1 MIKEQSR
8 ALKRF
13 LLSAD
18 LCIVA
23 VSFFI
28 GYFIRA
34 RFESLLPVSSINVYI
49 GLLPVLLFIWGTLLY
64 YFGMYTNFVIKK
76 IYQIIIAVI
85 KATILGF
92 VLFGSYVF
100 ILHLQEQVTRVMI
113 VIMFAVA
120 AVLIVLEKITLI
132 YVFRH
137 VRQMGVSFKSILFTW
152 RSVLIVGT
160 GKRAEK
166 FINLINNN
174 PQWAIKIIGLVDI
187 DETKVGK
194 IIKGYR
200 ILGSFDDISNII
212 HHNVVDEIV
221 FIIPRSWINKVED
234 IMKFCE
240 NEGITI
246 HLAVDLFEFKVLKA
260 KQTDIGGFPLLT
272 FEGIS
277 HNLGYLF
284 FKRIFD
290 FTVSAIALIVLAP
303 FLLVLALIVRMT
315 SEGPVLFEQERCSL
329 YGRKFIFYKFRT
341 MVVDAESRLKD
352 ILEYNE
358 MNGPVFKMTNDPRVT
373 KIGKW
378 LRKYSLDE
386 LPQLWN
392 VFKGDMSLVGPRPP
406 LPAEVVK
413 YDTWQRRK
421 LSMRPGITCLWQV
434 SGRSEIA
441 DFNEWMRLDL
451 EYIDN
456 WSPWLDFRILLK
468 TIPVVLLG
476 KGAK

>member
-8 ALKRF
+8 TLKKF
-13 LLSAD
+13 LLSSD

-34 RFESLLPVSSINVYI
+34 KFESLLPILPVNIYI

-64 YFGMYTNFVIKK
+64 YFGMYTNFVIKRTSE
-76 IYQIIIAVI
+76 IITIII
-85 KATILGF
+85 KTTILGF
-92 VLFGSYVF
+92 VLFGGYIFV
-100 ILHLQEQVTRVMI
+100 LHLQQQVTRLMI
-113 VIMFAVA
+113 GIIFAVA
-120 AVLIVLEKITLI
+120 AVLIGLEKITLI

-137 VRQMGVSFKSILFTW
+137 IRQMGVSFKSILFTW
-152 RSVLIVGT
+152 RSVLVVGT
-160 GKRAEK
+160 GKRAER

-187 DETKVGK
+187 DKTKAGE
-194 IIKGYR
+194 IIGGYE
-200 ILGSFDDISNII
+200 ILGSFDDIPNII
-212 HHNVVDEIV
+212 HKNIVDEIV
-221 FIIPRSWINKVED
+221 FVVPRSWINKVEN

-240 NEGITI
+240 NEGLTI
-246 HLAVDLFEFKVLKA
+246 HLAVDLFEFRVLRV
-260 KQTDIGGFPLLT
+260 KQTDLGGVPLLT

-284 FKRIFD
+284 IKRIFD
-290 FTVSAIALIVLAP
+290 FIVSVIALVVLAP
-303 FLLVLALIVRMT
+303 FFLILAVIIKLT
-315 SEGPVLFEQERCSL
+315 SEGPVLFKQVRCSL

-341 MVVDAESRLKD
+341 MVSEAESRLKD

-373 KIGKW
+373 KVGKW

-406 LPAEVVK
+406 LPSEVEK
-413 YDTWQRRK
+413 YDNWQRRK
-421 LSMRPGITCLWQV
+421 LSMRPGISCLWQV

-441 DFNEWMRLDL
+441 DFNEWMGLDL

-456 WSPWLDFRILLK
+456 WSLWLDFKILLK
-468 TIPVVLLG
+468 TIPVVLSG
-476 KGAK
+476 QGAK